1 MIFDSNEFDSE
12 NMAPL
17 LHVLSSVSKFALLQ
31 TTVITAKLYL
41 GQDREKDWVQNHC
54 KFSELLFKKVRFIS
68 GFKKTVLQIPT
79 PLFSNS
85 NRK

>member
-41 GQDREKDWVQNHC
+41 GQYWEKDLVQN
-54 KFSELLFKKVRFIS
+54 
-68 GFKKTVLQIPT
+68 LQIFWT
-79 PLFSNS
+79 AF
-85 NRK
+85 